1 MSDDVKELL
10 GKAFGEEPPLGIDRD
25 AMLRQGRKRL
35 RRRRF
40 LEAGSVVALV
50 VVVAVGA
57 STLTN
62 IAGSGQEEHHKLPPA
77 ASRSDHAPP
86 GPELPVSSTPVTTT
100 TYEIPPDPE
109 SAEQE
114 LTAVLYAT
122 GLVDPRRVA
131 QVPNKTGEPRFTL
144 KDNLY
149 TYEADYNRTPTKR
162 GHVRV
167 EVDLTPTVLVP
178 CDDLTSPTD
187 ECETRVVNGTSVT
200 VNRYTD
206 NDERSAR
213 ATAVFAGRVRVTAW
227 ATNLSYT
234 DRDLHRKPKTDTPI
248 LSEEEL
254 CLLVTKV
261 GQRD

>member
-25 AMLRQGRKRL
+25 EVLRKGRKRL

-62 IAGSGQEEHHKLPPA
+62 IAGSGQDEHHRLPPA

-86 GPELPVSSTPVTTT
+86 GPDLPVPSTPVSTTF
-100 TYEIPPDPE
+100 EVPPDPE
-109 SAEQE
+109 SAEQQ
-114 LTAVLYAT
+114 LTAVLYTT
-122 GLVDPRRVA
+122 GLIDLRRVA
-131 QVPNKTGEPRFTL
+131 QVPGKTGQPQFTL

-149 TYEADYNRTPTKR
+149 TYEADYNRTPTRR

-178 CDDLTSPTD
+178 CDDLTSNTD

-200 VNRYTD
+200 VNRYSD
-206 NDERSAR
+206 NNERSAR
-213 ATAVFAGRVRVTAW
+213 ATAVFADHVRVTAW

-234 DRDLHRKPKTDTPI
+234 DRELHRKPKSDTPI

-261 GQRD
+261 GQRG